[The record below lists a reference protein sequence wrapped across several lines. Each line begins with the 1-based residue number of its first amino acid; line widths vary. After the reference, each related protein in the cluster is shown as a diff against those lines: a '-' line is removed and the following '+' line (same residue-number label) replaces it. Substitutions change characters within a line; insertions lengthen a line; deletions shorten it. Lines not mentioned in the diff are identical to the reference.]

1 MDGHD
6 LKPIQAL
13 PAPFVPDHAIRHNGG
28 HFRRDSAQE
37 GLVQAA
43 VHSDDLSGGFAEALA
58 DE

>member
-1 MDGHD
+1 MAD
-6 LKPIQAL
+6 PIYPPSAL
-13 PAPFVPDHAIRHNGG
+13 FVTDSAIRHEEGVA
-28 HFRRDSAQE
+28 RRDSAQE